1 MGKKQAIVPVDRI
14 ERSILLIRGQKV
26 ILDAD
31 LAELYGVPTRTLIQA
46 IKRNINRF
54 PSDFTFLLTRQE
66 VTNLRSQI
74 VTSSWGGRRHL
85 PRVFTEHGAIM
96 AASVLN
102 SRRAIEVSVFVVRA
116 FVKLKEMASTHRALA
131 QKLAE
136 LEHRIEGHDEQIQ
149 SLLEAI
155 RRLMA
160 LPEPPRRRIGFHGAG

>member
-54 PSDFTFLLTRQE
+54 PSDFTFVLTRQE

-136 LEHRIEGHDEQIQ
+136 LEHRIEGHDERIQ

-160 LPEPPRRRIGFHGAG
+160 LPEPPRRRIGFHGAR